1 MRRREFLVVVGSVA
15 AWPAVARAQQSSKPV
30 VGWLGLTSESGEA
43 EMIAAFRRGLKE
55 AGFDEGRNVSIEFRF
70 AEGDVSR
77 LPTLATELAGKTALL
92 VTGTTAASVAA
103 KRATSTL
110 PIVFVIGA
118 DPIKSGLVDRL
129 NANIS
134 GISFF
139 TNQMEGKR
147 LGLLHEV
154 APKADPV
161 AVLLN
166 PNNPFFEA
174 QRQDLENASRE
185 LGVKSTS
192 NGLATTAR
200 SHLHSRHSNKP
211 MLARC

>member
-92 VTGTTAASVAA
+92 VTGTTAASVNVSKAPA
-103 KRATSTL
+103 SK
-110 PIVFVIGA
+110 
-118 DPIKSGLVDRL
+118 
-129 NANIS
+129 
-134 GISFF
+134 
-139 TNQMEGKR
+139 
-147 LGLLHEV
+147 
-154 APKADPV
+154 PKAPTTKKKT
-161 AVLLN
+161 AGRTAKL
-166 PNNPFFEA
+166 
-174 QRQDLENASRE
+174 
-185 LGVKSTS
+185 KSS
-192 NGLATTAR
+192 SWYDSAAR
-200 SHLHSRHSNKP
+200 SIRISSEKLCKKESDK
-211 MLARC
+211 LVG